1 MHLAGL
7 ADRPAGV
14 LDAAVE
20 VAISSHDDEAVR
32 GAVRDLLRHG
42 KYKPTGRGK
51 PASEYL
57 RQAAREGRFPRI
69 DALVDLNNLASLESG
84 LPISV
89 LDLTRAGRQFILR
102 YGRAGESYVFNAAG
116 HTIDLQDLLLIA
128 RLPEDQPCANAVK
141 DSMATKVGSGTTE
154 ALAVIY
160 APAALAA
167 RAEGAAERFA
177 TLAREALGARA
188 RAWLVS

>member
-20 VAISSHDDEAVR
+20 VAIASPDDEAVR

-160 APAALAA
+160 APAARAA
-167 RAEGAAERFA
+167 RAERAAERFA
-177 TLAREALGARA
+177 TLACEALGARA

>member
-167 RAEGAAERFA
+167 RAERAAERFA
-177 TLAREALGARA
+177 TLAREALGART